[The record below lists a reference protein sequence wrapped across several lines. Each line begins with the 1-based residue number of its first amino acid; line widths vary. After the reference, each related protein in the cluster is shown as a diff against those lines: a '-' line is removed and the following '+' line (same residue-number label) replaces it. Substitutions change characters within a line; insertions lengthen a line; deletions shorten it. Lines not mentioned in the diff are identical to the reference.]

1 MRFPFRSSRGWWL
14 GAAAATLCSVL
25 LLQGCD
31 NERIT
36 TTEEGFTTE
45 NEVYAKWGQPENVWD
60 GPDGERILEY
70 NRQPQGVVNYMI
82 SVGPDGKVSALRQ
95 VLTRVN
101 FDKVQPGMMMEDVRR
116 MLGTPAKQTTYPI
129 KGETVYI
136 WRFREGN
143 ALSNQFV
150 VTFDRDLRVL
160 STAITDDPMDPH
172 SPDKS

>member
-1 MRFPFRSSRGWWL
+1 MTLRFDRLRTLGLGGLLGSALWL
-14 GAAAATLCSVL
+14 AA
-25 LLQGCD
+25 CD
-31 NERIT
+31 PQAIKEL
-36 TTEEGFTTE
+36 EEGVATE
-45 NEVYAKWGQPENVWD
+45 ADVVQRFGQPERVWPEA
-60 GPDGERILEY
+60 GGAKTFEY
-70 NRQPQGVVNYMI
+70 NRQPEGLRNYMI
-82 SVGPDGKVSALRQ
+82 TIGPDGRMSALRQ
-95 VLTRVN
+95 VLTPDN
-101 FDKVQPGMMMEDVRR
+101 FRRVQPGMGVEDVRR
-116 MLGTPAKQTTYPI
+116 MLGKPAKQTTYPI

>member
-116 MLGTPAKQTTYPI
+116 MLGKPAKQVPYQLQNQIVWTWKFLEPPN
-129 KGETVYI
+129 ET
-136 WRFREGN
+136 RG
-143 ALSNQFV
+143 
-150 VTFDRDLRVL
+150 FDVGF
-160 STAITDDPMDPH
+160 
-172 SPDKS
+172 SPDYRVIRTEVGPDPDGPDMRGGG